1 MAYIGKTPTPVPLT
15 SSDITNGIVSVD
27 KLTSTLD
34 LSSNTVTLPSGVGG
48 KILQVQTAALTTE
61 VTSNSTTNVDVGSL
75 SITPT
80 SSSST
85 ILIQSMNHIYI
96 PSNTG
101 WKGALVNIKRGSTS
115 IFDNYG
121 NQGYG
126 ESVNFTD
133 GSDRLMIY
141 HNVSYVDS
149 PNTTSATTY
158 TVQMHSKDGN
168 GTLTINKSTYG
179 GQGRLTLMEIAG

>member
-1 MAYIGKTPTPVPLT
+1 MAITRLGVNNISNSTIANVTALPAAIPT
-15 SSDITNGIVSVD
+15 
-27 KLTSTLD
+27 
-34 LSSNTVTLPSGVGG
+34 G

-96 PSNTG
+96 PASSG
-101 WKGALVNIKRGSTS
+101 WKGALINIKRGSTS
-115 IFDNYG
+115 IFDDYG
-121 NQGYG
+121 DQGYG
-126 ESVNFTD
+126 ESVNYSD
-133 GSDRLMIY
+133 SSNDRLMIY

-158 TVQMHSKDGN
+158 TVQMHSKDATVN
-168 GTLTINKSTYG
+168 LTINKSTYG

>member
-1 MAYIGKTPTPVPLT
+1 MAITRLGVNNISNSTIANITALPAAIPT
-15 SSDITNGIVSVD
+15 
-27 KLTSTLD
+27 
-34 LSSNTVTLPSGVGG
+34 G

-96 PSNTG
+96 PQNTG
-101 WKGALVNIKRGSTS
+101 WKGALINIKRGSTS
-115 IFDNYG
+115 IFDDYG
-121 NQGYG
+121 DQGYG

-133 GSDRLMIY
+133 GSNDRVMIY

-158 TVQMHSKDGN
+158 TVQMHSKDGTAN
-168 GTLTINKSTYG
+168 ITINKSTYG

>member
-1 MAYIGKTPTPVPLT
+1 MAIIKPNNNTISAITALPAAIPT
-15 SSDITNGIVSVD
+15 
-27 KLTSTLD
+27 
-34 LSSNTVTLPSGVGG
+34 G

-96 PSNTG
+96 PQNTG
-101 WKGALVNIKRGSTS
+101 WKGALINIKRGSTS
-115 IFDNYG
+115 IFDDHG
-121 NQGYG
+121 DQGYG

-133 GSDRLMIY
+133 GSNDRVMIY

-149 PNTTSATTY
+149 PNTTSAVTY
-158 TVQMHSKDGN
+158 KLYCRKYDGTN
-168 GTLTINKSTYG
+168 NV
-179 GQGRLTLMEIAG
+179 RLKYAQTSSLILAEEIAQ